1 MHTSD
6 QFLKSYKSMKDW
18 HKFRLRLFAEGI
30 AIGIFAGLV
39 ICFFRGALAVVE
51 QLRFSFYLRK
61 WVCPLH
67 YHVIWISIVLIFGL
81 ILNWLRKKEPMAS
94 GSGIPQVKGVLLG
107 VMKLRWFSVLWV
119 KIVGGVLGIGAGLSL
134 GREGPSIQLGAVAA
148 QGLSRFLGRTKIEER
163 YLMTSGASAGLAAA
177 FNAPLAGVIFALEE
191 LHRNFS
197 IMVLLPSMAAAFT
210 ATLISRGLFGRA
222 AIFEFPNLQL
232 LPMHYY
238 GLVIVV
244 ALVVGL
250 AGVVFNRGLLSVGK
264 FYSLPI
270 FKKPLVRILFALSC
284 SILLGYTL
292 PEVLG
297 GGAELINNLAKTPVS
312 LQMLALLLV
321 AKFIFTLISYGCGTP
336 GGFFLPM
343 LVIGALCGCVCAG
356 VLMKFG
362 LISAAY
368 AANVVVIS
376 MTALFASSVRA
387 PITGTVLIM
396 EMTGSYQQL
405 LSLAIA
411 AMVAFVVAEL
421 CHSKPIYEELLHRS
435 LNAAQP
441 RPEVLKQRNLV
452 ELSVCDGSELAHKML
467 KDIHWPPRV
476 LVIEIRRGEEQIT
489 PNGDALI
496 MPGDFIYVLAENG
509 VAVELQNMAGTEKLE
524 S

>member
-1 MHTSD
+1 MHVSD

-30 AIGIFAGLV
+30 ATGIFAGLV
-39 ICFFRGALAVVE
+39 ICFFRAALAVVE
-51 QLRFSFYLRK
+51 SLRFSFYLRH
-61 WVCPLH
+61 WVCPPS
-67 YHVIWISIVLIFGL
+67 YHITWFCIVIAFAF
-81 ILNWLRKKEPMAS
+81 ILNWLRKKEPMAA

-107 VMKLRWFSVLWV
+107 VMKLRWFSVMWV
-119 KIVGGVLGIGAGLSL
+119 KICGGVMAIGAGLSL

-148 QGLSRFLGRTKIEER
+148 QGISRLLGRTKIEER

-197 IMVLLPSMAAAFT
+197 IVVLLPSMAAAFT
-210 ATLISRGLFGRA
+210 ATLISRALFGRESV
-222 AIFEFPNLQL
+222 FVFPNLQL
-232 LPMHYY
+232 LPMEYY
-238 GLVIVV
+238 GVVIIV
-244 ALVVGL
+244 AMVVGL
-250 AGVVFNRGLLSVGK
+250 AGVVFNKGLLSVGK
-264 FYSLPI
+264 FYSLPC
-270 FKKPLVRILFALSC
+270 FKNPLVRILFALAC
-284 SILLGYTL
+284 SVALGYTL

-297 GGAELINNLAKTPVS
+297 GGSELINNLAKSQTS
-312 LQMLALLLV
+312 LQILLLLLV

-343 LVIGALCGCVCAG
+343 LVIGALCGSVCSG
-356 VLMKFG
+356 ILMALG
-362 LISAAY
+362 LIDPIY
-368 AANVVVIS
+368 GANIVVVS

-411 AMVAFVVAEL
+411 AMVAFVIAEL
-421 CHSKPIYEELLHRS
+421 CRSKPIYEELLHRS
-435 LNAAQP
+435 LHASQP
-441 RPEVLKQRNLV
+441 APEVLKQRNLV
-452 ELSVCDGSELAHKML
+452 ELAVCNGSEVCSKML

-489 PNGDALI
+489 PTGDALI
-496 MPGDFIYVLAENG
+496 MPGDFIYVLAEN
-509 VAVELQNMAGTEKLE
+509 AVVEKLQAMVSDGE
-524 S
+524 

>member
-1 MHTSD
+1 MHISD

-30 AIGIFAGLV
+30 ATGVVAGLV
-39 ICFFRGALAVVE
+39 ICFFRAILAVVE
-51 QLRFSFYLRK
+51 AIRHSFYLRAF
-61 WVCPLH
+61 VCPIY
-67 YHVIWISIVLIFGL
+67 YHMIWITFVISLAV
-81 ILNWLRKKEPMAS
+81 ILTWLARKEPMAA

-119 KIVGGVLGIGAGLSL
+119 KIVGGVLAIGAGLSL
-134 GREGPSIQLGAVAA
+134 GREGPSIQLGAVSA
-148 QGLSRFLGRTKIEER
+148 QGISRLLGRTKIEER

-197 IMVLLPSMAAAFT
+197 IMVLLPAMAAAFT
-210 ATLISRGLFGRA
+210 ATLLSRGIFGRES
-222 AIFEFPNLQL
+222 IFSFPNLQI
-232 LPMHYY
+232 LPMEYY
-238 GLVIVV
+238 GVVIVV
-244 ALVVGL
+244 AIVVGL
-250 AGVVFNRGLLSVGK
+250 AGVVFNKGLLSVGK

-270 FKKPLVRILFALSC
+270 FKKQGNRILFALLV
-284 SILLGYTL
+284 SIVLGYTL

-297 GGAELINNLAKTPVS
+297 GGAELINNLAQAPVS
-312 LQMLALLLV
+312 LQMLLLFLV
-321 AKFIFTLISYGCGTP
+321 MKFLFTLVSYGCGTP

-343 LVIGALCGCVCAG
+343 LVIGALCGSVCSSI
-356 VLMKFG
+356 LMSLG
-362 LISAAY
+362 IISPMY
-368 AANVVVIS
+368 GANIVVIS

-421 CHSKPIYEELLHRS
+421 CYSKPIYEELLQRS
-435 LNAAQP
+435 LQASQP
-441 RPEVLKQRNLV
+441 RKEVLNQRNLV
-452 ELSVCDGSELAHKML
+452 ELAVCDGSEVAHKLL
-467 KDIHWPPRV
+467 KDINWPPRV
-476 LVIEIRRGEEQIT
+476 LVIEIRRGEEQKT

-496 MPGDFIYVLAENG
+496 MPGDFIYVLAENA
-509 VAVELQNMAGTEKLE
+509 VAARLQEMVSEKTE
-524 S
+524 

>member
-1 MHTSD
+1 MRVSD
-6 QFLKSYKSMKDW
+6 QFLKSYRSMKDW

-30 AIGIFAGLV
+30 ATGIVAGLV
-39 ICFFRGALAVVE
+39 ICFFRWALVVVE
-51 QLRFSFYLRK
+51 FLRSNFYARQF
-61 WVCPLH
+61 VCPWH
-67 YHVIWISIVLIFGL
+67 YHLIWILIVLLIAIALNGL
-81 ILNWLRKKEPMAS
+81 NKKEPMAA

-107 VMKLRWFSVLWV
+107 VMNLRWFSVLWV
-119 KIVGGVLGIGAGLSL
+119 KIIGGVLGIGAGLSL

-148 QGLSRFLGRTKIEER
+148 QGISRFLGRTKIEER

-210 ATLISRGLFGRA
+210 ATLISRGLFGRES
-222 AIFEFPNLQL
+222 IFIFPNLQI
-232 LPMHYY
+232 LPIHYY
-238 GLVIVV
+238 GLVILV
-244 ALVVGL
+244 AAIVGL
-250 AGVVFNRGLLSVGK
+250 AGVVFNKGLLSVGR

-270 FKKPLVRILFALSC
+270 FKKPIVRIIFALGC
-284 SILLGYTL
+284 SIILGYTL
-292 PEVLG
+292 PEMLG
-297 GGAELINNLAKTPVS
+297 GGAELINDMSKAPVS
-312 LQMLALLLV
+312 LKMLV
-321 AKFIFTLISYGCGTP
+321 AFLVVKFIFTLISYGCGTP

-343 LVIGALCGCVCAG
+343 LVIGALCGSVCAG
-356 VLMKFG
+356 VLMELG
-362 LISAAY
+362 LIQGTY
-368 AANVVVIS
+368 VANIIVIS

-396 EMTGSYQQL
+396 EMTGSYHQL

-421 CHSKPIYEELLHRS
+421 CRSKPIYEELLHRS
-435 LNAAQP
+435 MAASQP

-452 ELSVCDGSELAHKML
+452 ELAVCDGSEVAHKLL
-467 KDIHWPPRV
+467 KDIKWPPRV

-496 MPGDFIYVLAENG
+496 MPGDFIYVLAEN
-509 VAVELQNMAGTEKLE
+509 ATAEKLQTMVGTEE
-524 S
+524 

>member
-1 MHTSD
+1 MHISD
-6 QFLKSYKSMKDW
+6 QFLKSYKTMKDW

-30 AIGIFAGLV
+30 AIGVLSGLV
-39 ICFFRGALAVVE
+39 ICFFRAALAVVE

-61 WVCPLH
+61 WVCPWH
-67 YHVIWISIVLIFGL
+67 YHLIWFIIVILIGFM
-81 ILNWLRKKEPMAS
+81 LNRLNKKEPMAA

-107 VMKLRWFSVLWV
+107 VMNLRWFSVLWV
-119 KIVGGVLGIGAGLSL
+119 KIIGGVLGIGAGLSL

-222 AIFEFPNLQL
+222 SIFEFQNLQL

-238 GLVIVV
+238 GIVIIV
-244 ALVVGL
+244 ALAVGL
-250 AGVVFNRGLLSVGK
+250 AGVIFNKGLLSVGR
-264 FYSLPI
+264 FYSLPV
-270 FKKPLVRILFALSC
+270 FRKPIIRILFALLC
-284 SILLGYTL
+284 SIGLGYTF

-297 GGAELINNLAKTPVS
+297 GGAELINNLAKSPVS
-312 LQMLALLLV
+312 LKLLLLFLV
-321 AKFIFTLISYGCGTP
+321 LKFVFTLISYGCGTP

-343 LVIGALCGCVCAG
+343 LVIGALCGSVCAS
-356 VLMKFG
+356 VLMSFG
-362 LISAAY
+362 LIQSTY
-368 AANVVVIS
+368 AANIVVIS

-435 LNAAQP
+435 LAANQP
-441 RPEVLKQRNLV
+441 RPEVMKQRNLV
-452 ELSVCDGSELAHKML
+452 ELAVCDGSQVAHKLL
-467 KDIHWPPRV
+467 KDIKWPQRV

-496 MPGDFIYVLAENG
+496 MPGDFIYVLAENA
-509 VAVELQNMAGTEKLE
+509 VAEKLQGMVGTEQDD
-524 S
+524 